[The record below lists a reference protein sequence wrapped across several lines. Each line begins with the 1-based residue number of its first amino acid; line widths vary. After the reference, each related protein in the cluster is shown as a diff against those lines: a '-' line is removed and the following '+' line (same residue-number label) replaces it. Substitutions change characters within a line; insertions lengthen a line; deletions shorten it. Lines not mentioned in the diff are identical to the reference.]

1 MMTSIIDKETLRHS
15 LKEFAINEPDFVNS
29 LIKEI
34 EKDLENVNDKKFE
47 EILNKNFVEYAEVF
61 KALA

>member
-1 MMTSIIDKETLRHS
+1 MTAIIDKETLRHS
-15 LKEFAINEPDFVNS
+15 LKEFAVNEPDFVDK

-34 EKDLENVNDKKFE
+34 KEDLKEEKAKKLKQIIKEDFE
-47 EILNKNFVEYAEVF
+47 EYAEVF

>member
-1 MMTSIIDKETLRHS
+1 MTATVDKETQRHS
-15 LKEFAINEPDFVNS
+15 LKEFAMNEPDFVNS

-34 EKDLENVNDKKFE
+34 EKDWKEAKTKKLKQIIKEDFE
-47 EILNKNFVEYAEVF
+47 EYAELF

>member
-1 MMTSIIDKETLRHS
+1 MTAIVDKETLRHS
-15 LKEFAINEPDFVNS
+15 LKQFAINEPDFVIN

-34 EKDLENVNDKKFE
+34 EADLENENDKKFE
-47 EILNKNFVEYAEVF
+47 EILEKNFDEYAEVF

>member
-1 MMTSIIDKETLRHS
+1 MTAIIDKETLRHS
-15 LKEFAINEPDFVNS
+15 LKQLAINEPDFVSS

-34 EKDLENVNDKKFE
+34 EEDWKEAKTKKLKQIIKEDFE
-47 EILNKNFVEYAEVF
+47 EYAEVF

>member
-1 MMTSIIDKETLRHS
+1 MTAIVDKETLRHS

-34 EKDLENVNDKKFE
+34 EADWKKEDDKKFE
-47 EILNKNFVEYAEVF
+47 EILKKNFEEYAEVF

>member
-1 MMTSIIDKETLRHS
+1 MTAIIDKETLRHS
-15 LKEFAINEPDFVNS
+15 LKEFAVNEPDFVDN

-34 EKDLENVNDKKFE
+34 EEDWKEAKKKKLKQIIKEDFE
-47 EILNKNFVEYAEVF
+47 EYAEVF

>member
-1 MMTSIIDKETLRHS
+1 MTAIIDKETLRHS

-29 LIKEI
+29 LIKEL
-34 EKDLENVNDKKFE
+34 ELDLEKENDKKFE
-47 EILNKNFVEYAEVF
+47 KILKKNFEEYAEVF

>member
-1 MMTSIIDKETLRHS
+1 MTAIIDKETLRHS
-15 LKEFAINEPDFVNS
+15 LKQFAINEPDFVNN

-34 EKDLENVNDKKFE
+34 EADLENENDKKFE
-47 EILNKNFVEYAEVF
+47 EILEKNFDEYAEVF

>member
-1 MMTSIIDKETLRHS
+1 MTAIIDKEILRHS
-15 LKEFAINEPDFVNS
+15 LKQFAINEPDFVNN

-34 EKDLENVNDKKFE
+34 EHDLESENDKKFE
-47 EILNKNFVEYAEVF
+47 EILNKNFEEYAEVF

>member
-1 MMTSIIDKETLRHS
+1 MTAIVDKETLRHS

-34 EKDLENVNDKKFE
+34 EAEWEKEDDFEKILKKT
-47 EILNKNFVEYAEVF
+47 LKNTLRYS
-61 KALA
+61 KP

>member
-1 MMTSIIDKETLRHS
+1 MTAIVDKETLRHS
-15 LKEFAINEPDFVNS
+15 LKQFAVNEPDFVDD

-34 EKDLENVNDKKFE
+34 KQELEEEEDRKFD
-47 EILNKNFVEYAEVF
+47 EILKKNFEEYAEVF

>member
-1 MMTSIIDKETLRHS
+1 MTAIIDKETLRHS
-15 LKEFAINEPDFVNS
+15 LKVFAISEPGFVDD

-34 EKDLENVNDKKFE
+34 KQELEEEEDRKFD
-47 EILNKNFVEYAEVF
+47 EILKKNFEEYAEVF

>member
-1 MMTSIIDKETLRHS
+1 MTAIIDKETLRHS
-15 LKEFAINEPDFVNS
+15 LKQFAINEPDFVNN

-34 EKDLENVNDKKFE
+34 EHDLESENDKKFE
-47 EILNKNFVEYAEVF
+47 KILNKNFEEYAEVF

>member
-1 MMTSIIDKETLRHS
+1 MTATVDKETLRHS

-34 EKDLENVNDKKFE
+34 EAEWEKENDFE
-47 EILNKNFVEYAEVF
+47 KILKKNFEKYAEVF

>member
-1 MMTSIIDKETLRHS
+1 MTAIVDKETLRHS

-34 EKDLENVNDKKFE
+34 EAEWEKEDDFE
-47 EILNKNFVEYAEVF
+47 KILKKNFEEYAEVF

>member
-1 MMTSIIDKETLRHS
+1 MTAIIDKETLRHS
-15 LKEFAINEPDFVNS
+15 LKQFAVNEPDFVNS

-34 EKDLENVNDKKFE
+34 ELDLEKENDKKFE
-47 EILNKNFVEYAEVF
+47 EILKKNFEEYAEVF

>member
-1 MMTSIIDKETLRHS
+1 MTAIVDKETLRHS

-34 EKDLENVNDKKFE
+34 EKDWKEAKTKKLEQIIKEDFE
-47 EILNKNFVEYAEVF
+47 EYAEVF

>member
-1 MMTSIIDKETLRHS
+1 MTAIIDKETLRHS
-15 LKEFAINEPDFVNS
+15 LKEFAVNEPDFVDD

-34 EKDLENVNDKKFE
+34 KQELEEEEDRKFD
-47 EILNKNFVEYAEVF
+47 EILKKNFEEYAEVF

>member
-1 MMTSIIDKETLRHS
+1 MTAIVDKKTLRNS
-15 LKEFAINEPDFVNS
+15 LKGFAINEPDFVNS

-34 EKDLENVNDKKFE
+34 KEDWKEAETIKLKQIIKEDFE
-47 EILNKNFVEYAEVF
+47 EYAEVF

>member
-1 MMTSIIDKETLRHS
+1 MTATVDKETLRYS
-15 LKEFAINEPDFVNS
+15 LKEFAIKEPDFVNS

-34 EKDLENVNDKKFE
+34 EAEWEKENDFE
-47 EILNKNFVEYAEVF
+47 KILKKNFEKYAEVF

>member
-1 MMTSIIDKETLRHS
+1 MTAIIDKETLRHS

-34 EKDLENVNDKKFE
+34 EADLENDKKFE
-47 EILNKNFVEYAEVF
+47 EILEKNFEEYAEVF

>member
-1 MMTSIIDKETLRHS
+1 MTAIVDKETLRHS

-34 EKDLENVNDKKFE
+34 EAYWKKEDDKKFE
-47 EILNKNFVEYAEVF
+47 EILKKNFEKYAEVF

>member
-1 MMTSIIDKETLRHS
+1 MTAIIDKETLRHS
-15 LKEFAINEPDFVNS
+15 LKAFAVNEPDFVDS

-34 EKDLENVNDKKFE
+34 KEGWKETKKEKLKRIIKEDFE
-47 EILNKNFVEYAEVF
+47 EYAEVF

>member
-1 MMTSIIDKETLRHS
+1 MTAIIDKETLRHS
-15 LKEFAINEPDFVNS
+15 LKEFAVNEPDFVNS

-34 EKDLENVNDKKFE
+34 EKDMKEEKTKKLKQIIKEDFE
-47 EILNKNFVEYAEVF
+47 EYAEVF